1 MFLQREES
9 RPLESSDFRPIR
21 ICPDNM
27 PDVNKR
33 YGRAR
38 IPDRR
43 LTFEDMTAER
53 FSRFAW
59 MTVGATLVG
68 TCYGGLHL
76 VAWETPF
83 ASRTEAIL
91 WRAASVTIMAA
102 GPFFALLV
110 AYDQII
116 RRLYRRY
123 GPVRPA
129 RWISDP
135 ICQCY
140 VETAIYML
148 ERILIGVDDIP
159 SIARVLGPSITWYNF
174 CRVFIVVESFI
185 MLAHISD
192 LALQVPAWSAYIP
205 HIV

>member
-43 LTFEDMTAER
+43 LTFDKFFTFLEEDMTAER

-83 ASRTEAIL
+83 ASRTEAIDHNGS
-91 WRAASVTIMAA
+91 RAVLRSPRRIRPNNKTI
-102 GPFFALLV
+102 V
-110 AYDQII
+110 
-116 RRLYRRY
+116 
-123 GPVRPA
+123 
-129 RWISDP
+129 
-135 ICQCY
+135 
-140 VETAIYML
+140 
-148 ERILIGVDDIP
+148 
-159 SIARVLGPSITWYNF
+159 
-174 CRVFIVVESFI
+174 
-185 MLAHISD
+185 
-192 LALQVPAWSAYIP
+192 
-205 HIV
+205 